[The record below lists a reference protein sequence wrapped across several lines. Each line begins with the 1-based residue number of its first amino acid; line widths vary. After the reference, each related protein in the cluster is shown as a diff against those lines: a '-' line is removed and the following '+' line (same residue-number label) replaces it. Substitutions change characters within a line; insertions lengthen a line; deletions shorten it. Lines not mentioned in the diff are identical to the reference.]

1 MDHKISKTLSIIAG
15 SIIIIAF
22 FLPWTKAV
30 FDLSA
35 SAWDMIE
42 FLFKMF
48 TRTERLPEDFRA
60 FLPFLLVAL
69 PICSAIVIF
78 NSANTLNDNSDKTKS
93 AKVVTIIVYI
103 LVIITLLYAQSQNPF
118 SDFSNVF
125 DMLGVGFYLTLI
137 GVVYYLVD
145 IFTIKRITS
154 KTNDSPAQPA
164 IFCTNCGKQ
173 YTTNNAGQFCEE
185 CGSKL

>member
-1 MDHKISKTLSIIAG
+1 
-15 SIIIIAF
+15 
-22 FLPWTKAV
+22 
-30 FDLSA
+30 
-35 SAWDMIE
+35 
-42 FLFKMF
+42 MF

-69 PICSAIVIF
+69 PVCSAIVII
-78 NSANTLNDNSDKTKS
+78 NNVKTLKDNNDTTKS
-93 AKVVTIIVYI
+93 AKVVTIIVFI
-103 LVIITLLYAQSQNPF
+103 LVIITLIYAQSENPY

-125 DMLGVGFYLTLI
+125 DMLGVGFYLTFI
-137 GVVYYLVD
+137 GVVYYVVD

-154 KTNDSPAQPA
+154 QTSNSPAQTPM
-164 IFCTNCGKQ
+164 FCANCGKQ

>member
-1 MDHKISKTLSIIAG
+1 MDHKTSKTLSIIAG
-15 SIIIIAF
+15 SIILIAF

-30 FDLSA
+30 FGSSA
-35 SAWDMIE
+35 SAWEMIE

-78 NSANTLNDNSDKTKS
+78 NSANTLSDNSDKTKS
-93 AKVVTIIVYI
+93 AKIVTIIVFI
-103 LVIITLLYAQSQNPF
+103 LVIITLLYAQSQNRY

-137 GVVYYLVD
+137 GVIYYIID
-145 IFTIKRITS
+145 INTVKTKTS
-154 KTNDSPAQPA
+154 QTSTSPAQTEM
-164 IFCTNCGKQ
+164 FCANCGKQ
-173 YTTNNAGQFCEE
+173 YATNNAGQFCEE